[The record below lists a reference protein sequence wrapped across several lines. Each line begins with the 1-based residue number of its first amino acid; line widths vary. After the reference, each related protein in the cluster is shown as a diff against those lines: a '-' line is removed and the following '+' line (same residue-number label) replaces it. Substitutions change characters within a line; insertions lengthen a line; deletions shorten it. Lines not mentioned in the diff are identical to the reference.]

1 MTSSGNAPSPVP
13 YWRYIMDGFHITSYL
28 AWQAQERQREL
39 LLEAQR
45 MNEVT
50 QARNAAPVPEA
61 PKPALLARLTRLLPR
76 FS

>member
-1 MTSSGNAPSPVP
+1 MNS
-13 YWRYIMDGFHITSYL
+13 FHITSYL

-39 LLEAQR
+39 RLEAQR

-50 QARNAAPVPEA
+50 QALNSDPVPEA
-61 PKPALLARLTRLLPR
+61 PKPALLTRLTRLLPR